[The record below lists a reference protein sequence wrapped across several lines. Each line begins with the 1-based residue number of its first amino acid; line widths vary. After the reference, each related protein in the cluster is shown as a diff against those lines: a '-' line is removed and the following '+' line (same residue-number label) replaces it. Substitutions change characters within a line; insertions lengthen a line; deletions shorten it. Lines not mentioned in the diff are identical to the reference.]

1 MIQKYLAALLPGFIL
16 IFGALQTALADERI
30 DDVEAG
36 QLLALVAGAI
46 TTFGVPLLKGRWA
59 GGLKTGA
66 AILAS
71 VATLIIPLVLGF
83 TWQSLVIA
91 ILAALSALATEIGVQ
106 VREDGQRQGRH
117 EAEPVTINVTAA
129 PGTSESALA
138 AAVVRSQKERD
149 ALGARR

>member
-16 IFGALQTALADERI
+16 IFGALQTALADELI

-66 AILAS
+66 AILAAI
-71 VATLIIPLVLGF
+71 ATLILPLIYGF
-83 TWQSLVIA
+83 TWQALVIVV
-91 ILAALSALATEIGVQ
+91 LAALSALATEIGVNARQ
-106 VREDGQRQGRH
+106 DTEQRGRH
-117 EAEPVTINVTAA
+117 EAGPLPVGFTVD
-129 PGTSESALA
+129 PGPSESAREA
-138 AAVVRSQKERD
+138 SVKRMHKEH
-149 ALGARR
+149 AFLGPRR